1 MFLIHRRER
10 VTGRLWQ
17 YSRRGTEAPP
27 AGGLWGRGHTYG
39 TPGGWQCVE
48 NLCLPGP
55 DLNCTDPDFFDPHSS
70 SGCSFQ
76 PVPGSPGVVSVHFP
90 TPPVVSCSGALRCLL
105 GVRVGSQ
112 TVRRM
117 RMRAALQY
125 EPALSLTALTSE
137 QQDHPHYRV
146 CSGEVLAE

>member
-1 MFLIHRRER
+1 MYNETSKKILFLIHRRER

-27 AGGLWGRGHTYG
+27 AGGLWGGDTYG

-48 NLCLPGP
+48 NLRLPGP

-70 SGCSFQ
+70 NGCSLL

-90 TPPVVSCSGALRCLL
+90 TPPVVSCSAESPSTSH
-105 GVRVGSQ
+105 SQ
-112 TVRRM
+112 TV
-117 RMRAALQY
+117 AL
-125 EPALSLTALTSE
+125 EL
-137 QQDHPHYRV
+137 
-146 CSGEVLAE
+146 